1 MVLCAHIR
9 LGTKNRSILSLEAL
23 RQHGLHVVGAT
34 FIGKTNDDTMK
45 TLGDFFGD
53 LGILAVCPFCRQFP
67 KSVLQRHLPIT
78 FMSKILPWLEDHARI
93 GHPTERRNRN

>member
-1 MVLCAHIR
+1 MVLCAHIG

-45 TLGDFFGD
+45 TLGDFLAISEFWPSVRSVVNFQNQYYK
-53 LGILAVCPFCRQFP
+53 GI
-67 KSVLQRHLPIT
+67 
-78 FMSKILPWLEDHARI
+78 
-93 GHPTERRNRN
+93 